1 MLTRITDWKI
11 LCIYI
16 LVYQIA
22 EQLGL
27 DPYNSLYV
35 KPIIEDII
43 QASAYEKQS
52 EEKFITKFRG
62 YRCVKSCTPLTK

>member
-11 LCIYI
+11 LFVYI

-22 EQLGL
+22 KHWGLG
-27 DPYNSLYV
+27 PYNSLYV

-43 QASAYEKQS
+43 QALAYEKQS
-52 EEKFITKFRG
+52 GKIHH
-62 YRCVKSCTPLTK
+62 